1 MDVAMRCTHM
11 NVQYT
16 CRYVCINYLHMCFVF
31 ASVHACRYSCMH
43 VCLCLC

>member
-11 NVQYT
+11 NVQCT

-31 ASVHACRYSCMH
+31 ASVHVCHYSCMH